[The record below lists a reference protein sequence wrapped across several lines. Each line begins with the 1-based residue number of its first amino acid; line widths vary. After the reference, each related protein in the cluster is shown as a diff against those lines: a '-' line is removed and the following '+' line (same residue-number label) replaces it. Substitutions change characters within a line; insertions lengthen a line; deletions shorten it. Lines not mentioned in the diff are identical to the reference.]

1 MKAHAPIYIAKH
13 VWETCSSEVTHQA
26 SPSSAVW
33 PGAAAVAV
41 HTPDGTLHSQAQRP
55 EELDPIQLMRTIM
68 CAPVDSPHG
77 TRMLVLQTQ
86 SAIAVSTELE
96 HVSVMC
102 SPTDLLRDM
111 LSCHTAE

>member
-1 MKAHAPIYIAKH
+1 MKAHAPIYIAKQ

-26 SPSSAVW
+26 SPSGGAW

-68 CAPVDSPHG
+68 CALLTKLPQGVLASRRDSSSCYIRI
-77 TRMLVLQTQ
+77 RM
-86 SAIAVSTELE
+86 
-96 HVSVMC
+96 
-102 SPTDLLRDM
+102 
-111 LSCHTAE
+111 